1 MKKRTR
7 KPLAFLLTMLLLLT
21 AGAQVLAE
29 TPTEEKQVVS
39 EVLEQTAQKEEGKA
53 EQKAEESQQESVP
66 EEKKEEIQDEKSA
79 EQTAGNHTEQDTE
92 QREGS
97 REESTGQT
105 GGQTAGTD
113 QMQSEETGTDGLK
126 TQTEAAEADEI
137 RTQAAGVTVTL
148 SDSIKTDGCLHA
160 EVTGITDGETV
171 QVKWWKSADK
181 TNGSWTE
188 VTRKKITEDRYNISE
203 DRKSLNVAL
212 DGGARSWYKVQILD
226 GEGQVLA
233 ETAQPYQIPYYN
245 ELRNGDFESPEILNR
260 QSYQPFYDSGAD
272 GVVWK
277 TTAKSGKIEFV
288 SADKIKL
295 DGNSGL
301 THQEQSIQWHKV
313 EAAADVSGGGTQFA
327 ELNANESGALYQD
340 VLTTP
345 GATLY
350 WQLSHRAR
358 GADSR

>member
-1 MKKRTR
+1 MYKR
-7 KPLAFLLTMLLLLT
+7 
-21 AGAQVLAE
+21 
-29 TPTEEKQVVS
+29 
-39 EVLEQTAQKEEGKA
+39 
-53 EQKAEESQQESVP
+53 
-66 EEKKEEIQDEKSA
+66 
-79 EQTAGNHTEQDTE
+79 
-92 QREGS
+92 QRF
-97 REESTGQT
+97 
-105 GGQTAGTD
+105 
-113 QMQSEETGTDGLK
+113 
-126 TQTEAAEADEI
+126 
-137 RTQAAGVTVTL
+137 
-148 SDSIKTDGCLHA
+148 
-160 EVTGITDGETV
+160 
-171 QVKWWKSADK
+171 
-181 TNGSWTE
+181 
-188 VTRKKITEDRYNISE
+188 
-203 DRKSLNVAL
+203 
-212 DGGARSWYKVQILD
+212 WYKVQILD

-260 QSYQPFYDSGAD
+260 QSYQPFYDSGAN

-288 SADKIKL
+288 SADKKKL

-358 GADSR
+358 GADSDKYQSGAEDTMYVLIMSTELAEKYNVTTQDKEMCIRDRSYAPDLSVAETSGQNVLDPVLVEQLEALPEEMCIRDRP